1 MMNRKISVVFVGL
14 LLTAFLLSACS
25 EPVILLS
32 DHNEEPGGLV
42 ALEPDTN
49 VEAPV
54 AVSEKPAPAHEEESG
69 AHEPAV
75 FPRPAVFRD
84 QIYDRQGEFEKLD
97 ADGDGFLSSE
107 EYNGTQQLFDDM
119 DKDGDGQLSL
129 EEAKYMIT
137 FAEIPAG
144 TFIMGTDE
152 LINAWGVPS
161 TDTSPA
167 LEITLDGF
175 KMSSTEITTAQY
187 ASYLNSALKAGEIVV
202 SLVDGPDKATRYS
215 YPIPTYRVEGAP
227 GTELAGDIFTYLS
240 PVTTLSHLYALG
252 NPIQIPEHPYNA
264 SWIQYSAE
272 LERFHVY
279 PGFED
284 WPAAF
289 IKYWGAQA
297 FVDHYGLSLP
307 TEAEWE
313 YVASGGEQFTYATG
327 DGTIGCDRA
336 NYRCYNSQGLPNF
349 QGADTPEEF
358 IGFRY
363 MVGTYPPN
371 PYGVYD
377 LSGNVWE
384 WTMGWYQADFYQYLV
399 DNGITRNPVQ
409 LEGEDPPWDAVGGPG
424 QEFSHDARIT
434 RGGSYNYHEEV
445 TRTAFRFPTYPFI
458 GNDHFGIRVV
468 LRPETTVFNGTE

>member
-14 LLTAFLLSACS
+14 LLAVFLLSACS
-25 EPVILLS
+25 EPIILLS
-32 DHNEEPGGLV
+32 DHNEEPGGLDAPKTEPVHQEAEASDDHGSV
-42 ALEPDTN
+42 ARL
-49 VEAPV
+49 
-54 AVSEKPAPAHEEESG
+54 S
-69 AHEPAV
+69 V
-75 FPRPAVFRD
+75 FPE
-84 QIYDRQGEFEKLD
+84 QIYNRQEAFEKLD
-97 ADGDGFLSSE
+97 ADGDGLLSVD
-107 EYNGTQQLFDDM
+107 EYDGTQKLFDDM

-129 EEAKYMIT
+129 EEAQYMIT
-137 FAEIPAG
+137 FAEIPTG
-144 TFIMGTDE
+144 SFVMGTDE
-152 LINAWGVPS
+152 VLQPFGVPL
-161 TDTSPA
+161 TDVSPA
-167 LEITLDGF
+167 HEVTIDGF
-175 KMSSTEITTAQY
+175 NMSQTEITTAQY

-202 SLVDGPDKATRYS
+202 SLVDGPDNPSRYAYS
-215 YPIPTYRVEGAP
+215 IPTYRVEGAP
-227 GTELAGDIFTYLS
+227 GTELAGDLFSYLS

-252 NPIQIPEHPYNA
+252 NPIKIPEHPLNA
-264 SWIQYSAE
+264 SWIRYHPETAYFDVQ
-272 LERFHVY
+272 

-297 FVDHYGLSLP
+297 FADHYGLSLP

-349 QGADTPEEF
+349 QGVDTPEEF

-363 MVGTYPPN
+363 TVGVYPPN

-377 LSGNVWE
+377 LSGSVWE

-399 DNGITRNPVQ
+399 DNGITRNPVK
-409 LEGEDPPWDAVGGPG
+409 LEGEDPPWDATGGPG

-434 RGGSYNYHEEV
+434 RGGSYNYGEEV

-458 GNDHFGIRVV
+458 GNDHFGFRVV
-468 LRPETTVFNGTE
+468 IRPETTVFNGTE